1 MPALIIAALSF
12 VVVALVIPTTR
23 TVLDRTLSEMVR
35 DTTQVLTRGS
45 QQIVHPAY
53 HELSLLDTVPVA
65 NYDGL
70 LSPVYAP
77 LQDILPV
84 LWRIPNSG
92 SRSVNDVLSY
102 CTKLAISDERA
113 ALIGSNMP
121 LSVRTDTNNVAH
133 FVDVDTMS
141 LKGLKR
147 AKDLGLVDSNLIH
160 VIASPFLAETA
171 NLFQQKPKT
180 GRIFTVLR
188 HPIDRAVADYT
199 DLRDALPL
207 GLQRARMTISQYAHS
222 PYVSEN
228 IMVKTLANTTTDML
242 TQEDVEV
249 AMSVLEHF
257 VVVGLWDNL
266 EESMERFYDYF
277 GWTRPASHQA
287 CQESFISVQKYHHS
301 DTAVE
306 LGRNDYDT
314 LADRNWADMILWEKA
329 KQLWQHQGKTR
340 GSIV

>member
-1 MPALIIAALSF
+1 
-12 VVVALVIPTTR
+12 
-23 TVLDRTLSEMVR
+23 
-35 DTTQVLTRGS
+35 
-45 QQIVHPAY
+45 
-53 HELSLLDTVPVA
+53 
-65 NYDGL
+65 
-70 LSPVYAP
+70 
-77 LQDILPV
+77 
-84 LWRIPNSG
+84 
-92 SRSVNDVLSY
+92 
-102 CTKLAISDERA
+102 
-113 ALIGSNMP
+113 
-121 LSVRTDTNNVAH
+121 
-133 FVDVDTMS
+133 VDVDTTS

-147 AKDLGLVDSNLIH
+147 AKDLELVDSNLVN

-171 NLFQQKPKT
+171 NLFEHKTRT

-207 GLQRARMTISQYAHS
+207 QLQRARISISQYAHS

-242 TQEDVEV
+242 TQQDVEI
-249 AMSVLEHF
+249 AMSTLEHF
-257 VVVGLWDNL
+257 VVIGLWDNL

-277 GWTRPASHQA
+277 KWARPPSHQV

-329 KQLWQHQGKTR
+329 QQLWQHQGKIR